1 MKGEGKQDMKLITII
16 NAVSRLISVILV
28 FLVVKTEAHLYLYC
42 FCYSV
47 TFVFSAVLGL
57 ALSRKKYGLKVSL
70 FWLCE
75 IQPSVQKVLQQVL

>member
-1 MKGEGKQDMKLITII
+1 MKLITII

-47 TFVFSAVLGL
+47 TFIFSAVLGL
-57 ALSRKKYGLKVSL
+57 ALSRKSMD
-70 FWLCE
+70 
-75 IQPSVQKVLQQVL
+75 